1 MKKILIVINGK
12 GGVGKD
18 TLCEFASR
26 HFKTR
31 NISSVT
37 PIKEIAKT
45 GGWKGEKDAKAR
57 KMLSDLKK
65 VFTEYNELPTR
76 YVCEQY
82 EDFLKT
88 DEDILFVHIREPKE
102 IEKLKNALP
111 GKCKALLVTRK
122 SYSQNWG
129 NSSDDC
135 VEDYDYDMYYKND
148 CPLMEAEADFVR
160 FLEENL
166 EK

>member
-1 MKKILIVINGK
+1 MEKILIVINGK

-18 TLCEFASR
+18 TLCDLAAG
-26 HFKTR
+26 HFRCR

-37 PIKEIAKT
+37 PIKEIAKA

-76 YVCEQY
+76 YICDQY

-88 DEDILFVHIREPKE
+88 DEEILFVHIREPKE
-102 IEKLKNALP
+102 IDKLKAALP
-111 GKCKALLVTRK
+111 GKCKALLITRK
-122 SYSQNWG
+122 SYHQDWG
-129 NSSDDC
+129 NSSDDN
-135 VEDYDYDMYYKND
+135 VEDYDYDLHYKND
-148 CPLMEAEADFVR
+148 LPLREAGDDFIR
-160 FLEENL
+160 FLHENL
-166 EK
+166 E

>member
-1 MKKILIVINGK
+1 MKKVLIVINGK

-18 TLCEFASR
+18 TLCDLAAKS
-26 HFKTR
+26 FKTR

-37 PIKEIAKT
+37 PIKEIAKV

-57 KMLSDLKK
+57 KMLSDLKR

-76 YVCEQY
+76 FICDQY

-88 DEDILFVHIREPKE
+88 DEEILFVHIREPKE
-102 IEKLKNALP
+102 IDKLKAALP

-122 SYSQNWG
+122 SYSQCWG
-129 NSSDDC
+129 NTSDDC
-135 VEDYDYDMYYKND
+135 VEDYDYDLYYKND
-148 CPLMEAEADFVR
+148 LPLDCAGKDFVR
-160 FLEENL
+160 FLKENL
-166 EK
+166 E

>member
-1 MKKILIVINGK
+1 MNKVLIVINGK

-18 TLCEFASR
+18 TLCDFAAK

-37 PIKEIAKT
+37 PIKEIAKA

-76 YVCEQY
+76 YVCDEY

-88 DEDILFVHIREPKE
+88 DEEILFVHIREPKE
-102 IEKLKNALP
+102 IDKLKSVLP
-111 GKCKALLVTRK
+111 GKCKSLLVTRR
-122 SYSQNWG
+122 SYSQSWG
-129 NSSDDC
+129 NSSDDD
-135 VEDYDYDMYYKND
+135 VEDYEYDLYYKND
-148 CPLMEAEADFVR
+148 LPLSEAEEDFAR
-160 FLEENL
+160 FLR
-166 EK
+166 EKLD